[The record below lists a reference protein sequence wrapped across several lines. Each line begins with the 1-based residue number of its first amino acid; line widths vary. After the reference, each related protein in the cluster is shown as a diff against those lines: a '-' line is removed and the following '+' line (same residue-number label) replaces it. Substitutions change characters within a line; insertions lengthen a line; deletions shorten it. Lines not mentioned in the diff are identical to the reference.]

1 MSVLVD
7 LSIFPLDK
15 GDSLSAHVA
24 RALKII
30 RDSGLPY
37 EMGPMGTSIEGEWHE
52 VMGVVNNCFQ
62 ALRKDC
68 ERVYVALKMDYRK
81 GPSGRIESKVR
92 SVQEKL

>member
-24 RALKII
+24 RAVEII

-37 EMGPMGTSIEGEWHE
+37 EIGPMGTSLEGEWDQ

-62 ALRKDC
+62 ELKKECD
-68 ERVYVALKMDYRK
+68 RVYVALKMDYRK
-81 GPSGRIESKVR
+81 GPSGRIERKVR